1 MLVHSGYFRQVTYR
15 KTMSRREIIPPGTWQ
30 NPAETGLYYLQS
42 RYYDPTVG
50 RFLNADGIIG
60 ANGGIDVKYDGICLN
75 IYVEKEFYERIDEFD
90 VFESGIQINDVIFDV
105 LPIEKDTDD
114 KCLIQYIER
123 SKAPL
128 IKFAI
133 AFASEPLSG
142 DINIS
147 VIED

>member
-1 MLVHSGYFRQVTYR
+1 
-15 KTMSRREIIPPGTWQ
+15 MSENFECYVVDGGNEILLQRESDDI
-30 NPAETGLYYLQS
+30 
-42 RYYDPTVG
+42 
-50 RFLNADGIIG
+50 
-60 ANGGIDVKYDGICLN
+60 IDVKYDGICLN

-90 VFESGIQINDVIFDV
+90 VFESGIHINDVIFDV

-123 SKAPL
+123 SKEPL